1 MARGA
6 RPLSADRISGRQGRV
21 TRLARPV
28 ASCYKDRAENAPG
41 RRVSRIFK
49 TIALTGKYRD
59 PRVGDSLL
67 ILARHLAAKG
77 VRVVLDPEIR
87 MEFPGIEVEALAEPE
102 LVDRADLVVAVGG
115 DGTMLYASRLVAGRD
130 IPLLGINRGRL
141 GFLADIT
148 PGEMLRR
155 LDEVLAGDFDEE
167 RRMMLEAVIDFGEH
181 RSRRALALNDVVVQ
195 KRDTGRMLDFENW
208 VDGVY
213 VNTHGGDGLVI
224 ATPTGSTAY
233 ALSGGGPIVHP
244 SLEAITLVP
253 ICPHTLSD
261 RPIVI
266 RGDSR
271 IEVRV
276 LPRPDT
282 RAEVSCDG
290 QALGDLGAGAS
301 LQVRAAE
308 ERVLLIH
315 PRGHDYFRLLR
326 SKLHW
331 GRGSHSRFDGTAES

>member
-1 MARGA
+1 MKR
-6 RPLSADRISGRQGRV
+6 S
-21 TRLARPV
+21 
-28 ASCYKDRAENAPG
+28 
-41 RRVSRIFK
+41 FH

-59 PRVGDSLL
+59 PRVGDSML
-67 ILARHLAAKG
+67 ILARHLAAAG
-77 VRVVLDPEIR
+77 VRVLLDPEIR
-87 MEFPGIEVEALAEPE
+87 MDFPGTAVESLPEGELA
-102 LVDRADLVVAVGG
+102 DAADLVVAVGG

-130 IPLLGINRGRL
+130 VPLLGINRGRL

-155 LDEVLAGDFDEE
+155 LDEVLAGDYDEE
-167 RRMMLEAVIDFGEH
+167 RRLMLEAVIDRGDGAP
-181 RSRRALALNDVVVQ
+181 RRALALNDVVLQ

-208 VDGVY
+208 VNGVY

-233 ALSGGGPIVHP
+233 ALSGGGPIIHP
-244 SLEAITLVP
+244 SLDAITLVP

-266 RGDSR
+266 RGDAR

-276 LPRPDT
+276 LERPDT
-282 RAEVSCDG
+282 RAEVACDG
-290 QALGDLGAGAS
+290 QPLGELAAGER
-301 LQVRAAE
+301 LLVQAAV

-331 GRGSHSRFDGTAES
+331 GRGSQSRFDGTSEA

>member
-1 MARGA
+1 M
-6 RPLSADRISGRQGRV
+6 
-21 TRLARPV
+21 
-28 ASCYKDRAENAPG
+28 
-41 RRVSRIFK
+41 SRSFN

-67 ILARHLAAKG
+67 ILARHLAAAG
-77 VRVVLDPEIR
+77 VRMVLDPGVK
-87 MEFPGIEVEALAEPE
+87 MEFPGIPVETLPDGELAAT
-102 LVDRADLVVAVGG
+102 ADLVIAVGG

-130 IPLLGINRGRL
+130 VPLLGINRGRL
-141 GFLADIT
+141 GFLADIM

-155 LDEVLAGDFDEE
+155 LDEVLSGDYEE
-167 RRMMLEAVIDFGEH
+167 DHRLMLEAVIENGQEAP
-181 RSRRALALNDVVVQ
+181 RRALALNDVVLQ

-233 ALSGGGPIVHP
+233 ALSGGGPIIHP

-261 RPIVI
+261 RPIAI
-266 RGDSR
+266 RADAA

-282 RAEVSCDG
+282 RAEVACDG
-290 QALGDLGAGAS
+290 LPLGELGAGER
-301 LQVRAAE
+301 LRVRAAE
-308 ERVLLIH
+308 ERVILLH

-331 GRGSHSRFDGTAES
+331 GRGSQSRFDGPAEG

>member
-1 MARGA
+1 M
-6 RPLSADRISGRQGRV
+6 
-21 TRLARPV
+21 
-28 ASCYKDRAENAPG
+28 
-41 RRVSRIFK
+41 SRHFH

-59 PRVGDSLL
+59 PRVGDSML
-67 ILARHLAAKG
+67 ILARHLAAAG
-77 VRVVLDPEIR
+77 ARVLLDPGVR
-87 MEFPGIEVEALAEPE
+87 MEFPGIPVEAVPEAQFGETAE
-102 LVDRADLVVAVGG
+102 LVVAIGG

-130 IPLLGINRGRL
+130 VPLLGINRGRL

-155 LDEVLAGDFDEE
+155 LDEVLAGDYDEDQ
-167 RRMMLEAVIDFGEH
+167 RLLLEAVIDNGD
-181 RSRRALALNDVVVQ
+181 SPPRRALALNDVVLQ
-195 KRDTGRMLDFENW
+195 KRDRGRMLDFENW
-208 VDGVY
+208 INGAY

-266 RGDSR
+266 RADAR

-276 LPRPDT
+276 LERPDT
-282 RAEVSCDG
+282 HAEVSCDG
-290 QALGDLGAGAS
+290 KPLGELAAGQRLLVQA
-301 LQVRAAE
+301 AAE
-308 ERVLLIH
+308 KVVLIH

-331 GRGSHSRFDGTAES
+331 GRGSQSRFDGSSDN

>member
-1 MARGA
+1 M
-6 RPLSADRISGRQGRV
+6 
-21 TRLARPV
+21 
-28 ASCYKDRAENAPG
+28 
-41 RRVSRIFK
+41 SRHFQ

-59 PRVGDSLL
+59 PRVGDSML
-67 ILARHLAAKG
+67 ILARHLAAAG
-77 VRVVLDPEIR
+77 VRVLLDPGVK
-87 MEFPGIEVEALAEPE
+87 MEFSDLPVEAVPEARFGETAE
-102 LVDRADLVVAVGG
+102 LVVAIGG

-130 IPLLGINRGRL
+130 VPLLGINRGRL

-155 LDEVLAGDFDEE
+155 LDEVLAGDYDED
-167 RRMMLEAVIDFGEH
+167 RRLVLEAVIDNGD
-181 RSRRALALNDVVVQ
+181 SPPRRALALNDVVLQ

-208 VDGVY
+208 IDGAY

-266 RGDSR
+266 RADAR

-276 LPRPDT
+276 LERPDT

-290 QALGDLGAGAS
+290 QPLGELGAGQR
-301 LQVRAAE
+301 LLVQAAE
-308 ERVLLIH
+308 EKVVLIH

-331 GRGSHSRFDGTAES
+331 GRGSQSRFDGASDD

>member
-1 MARGA
+1 M
-6 RPLSADRISGRQGRV
+6 
-21 TRLARPV
+21 
-28 ASCYKDRAENAPG
+28 
-41 RRVSRIFK
+41 SRDFK

-59 PRVGDSLL
+59 PRVGDSML
-67 ILARHLAAKG
+67 ILARHLDAAG
-77 VRVVLDPEIR
+77 VRVLLDPGVR
-87 MEFPGIEVEALAEPE
+87 MEFPGVPVESVPEEALAEA
-102 LVDRADLVVAVGG
+102 ADLLIAVGG

-130 IPLLGINRGRL
+130 VPLLGINRGRL

-155 LDEVLAGDFDEE
+155 LDEVLAGNYDED
-167 RRMMLEAVIDFGEH
+167 RRLMLEAVIDNGDTAP
-181 RSRRALALNDVVVQ
+181 RRALALNDVVLQ
-195 KRDTGRMLDFENW
+195 KRETGRMLDFENW

-233 ALSGGGPIVHP
+233 ALSGGGPIIHP
-244 SLEAITLVP
+244 SLDAITLVP

-266 RGDSR
+266 RADAQ

-276 LPRPDT
+276 LERPDT

-290 QALGDLGAGAS
+290 ITLGDLAAGER
-301 LQVRAAE
+301 LLVRAAE
-308 ERVLLIH
+308 ERVLLLH
-315 PRGHDYFRLLR
+315 PHGHDYFRLLR

-331 GRGSHSRFDGTAES
+331 GRGSQSRFDGTTDG

>member
-1 MARGA
+1 MSQRF
-6 RPLSADRISGRQGRV
+6 
-21 TRLARPV
+21 
-28 ASCYKDRAENAPG
+28 N
-41 RRVSRIFK
+41 
-49 TIALTGKYRD
+49 TIALTGKHRD
-59 PRVGDSLL
+59 PRVGGCME
-67 ILARHLAAKG
+67 ILAQHLAAAG
-77 VRVVLDPEIR
+77 VRVLLDPEIT
-87 MEFPGIEVEALAEPE
+87 MAFPGIPVESLPEAELGE
-102 LVDRADLVVAVGG
+102 AAGLVIAVGG

-155 LDEVLAGDFDEE
+155 LDEVLAGDYDEDH
-167 RRMMLEAVIDFGEH
+167 RLMLEAILDSGTAPP
-181 RSRRALALNDVVVQ
+181 RRALALNDVVLQ

-233 ALSGGGPIVHP
+233 ALSGGGPIIHP
-244 SLEAITLVP
+244 SLDAITLVP

-266 RGDSR
+266 RSDAS

-276 LPRPDT
+276 LERPESC
-282 RAEVSCDG
+282 AEVACDG
-290 QALGDLGAGAS
+290 IPLGELAPGER
-301 LQVRAAE
+301 LLVRAAP
-308 ERVLLIH
+308 ERVVLIH

-331 GRGSHSRFDGTAES
+331 GRGSQSRYDGAAES

>member
-1 MARGA
+1 M
-6 RPLSADRISGRQGRV
+6 
-21 TRLARPV
+21 
-28 ASCYKDRAENAPG
+28 N
-41 RRVSRIFK
+41 RRFQ
-49 TIALTGKYRD
+49 TIALTGKYRE
-59 PRVGDSLL
+59 PRVADSML
-67 ILARHLAAKG
+67 ILARHLAAGG
-77 VRVVLDPEIR
+77 VRVLLDPEVKLD
-87 MEFPGIEVEALAEPE
+87 FPGVPVESLPEAALGEA
-102 LVDRADLVVAVGG
+102 ADLVIAVGG

-130 IPLLGINRGRL
+130 VPLLGINRGRL

-148 PGEMLRR
+148 PSEMLRR
-155 LDEVLAGDFDEE
+155 LDEVLAGEYE
-167 RRMMLEAVIDFGEH
+167 KEYRMMLEATIDDGGPP
-181 RSRRALALNDVVVQ
+181 RRALALNDVVLQ

-208 VDGVY
+208 VNGVY
-213 VNTHGGDGLVI
+213 VNTHAGDGLVI

-271 IEVRV
+271 IEVR
-276 LPRPDT
+276 LLERPDT
-282 RAEVSCDG
+282 SAEVACDG
-290 QALGDLGAGAS
+290 LPLGELKTGDRL
-301 LQVRAAE
+301 LVRAAE
-308 ERVLLIH
+308 ERVLLVH

-331 GRGSHSRFDGTAES
+331 GRGSQSRFDGPAES

>member
-1 MARGA
+1 MPRACAHSGPATGNSDAGPPRGFVLQERGRA
-6 RPLSADRISGRQGRV
+6 AETNDRMS
-21 TRLARPV
+21 
-28 ASCYKDRAENAPG
+28 
-41 RRVSRIFK
+41 RRFN
-49 TIALTGKYRD
+49 TIALTGKYQD
-59 PRVGDSLL
+59 PRVGDSIL
-67 ILARHLAAKG
+67 ILARHLAAAG
-77 VRVVLDPEIR
+77 VRVLLDPEIR
-87 MEFPGIEVEALAEPE
+87 MEFPGVRVESLPEDE
-102 LVDRADLVVAVGG
+102 LVAASDLVIAIGG

-130 IPLLGINRGRL
+130 TPLLGINRGRL

-155 LDEVLAGDFDEE
+155 LDEVLAGDFDEDH
-167 RRMMLEAVIDFGEH
+167 RLMLEAVIDNGDAAP
-181 RSRRALALNDVVVQ
+181 RRALALNDVVLQ
-195 KRDTGRMLDFENW
+195 KRATGRMLDFENW

-233 ALSGGGPIVHP
+233 ALSGGGPIIHP
-244 SLEAITLVP
+244 SLNAITLVP

-266 RGDSR
+266 RADAQ

-276 LPRPDT
+276 LERPDT
-282 RAEVSCDG
+282 GAEVACDG
-290 QALGDLGAGAS
+290 LPLGELAAGERLLVCA
-301 LQVRAAE
+301 AAE
-308 ERVLLIH
+308 RVVLIH

-331 GRGSHSRFDGTAES
+331 GRGSQSRFDGAIEG

>member
-1 MARGA
+1 MSQR
-6 RPLSADRISGRQGRV
+6 
-21 TRLARPV
+21 
-28 ASCYKDRAENAPG
+28 
-41 RRVSRIFK
+41 FK

-59 PRVGDSLL
+59 PRVGDSML
-67 ILARHLAAKG
+67 ILARHLAAAG
-77 VRVVLDPEIR
+77 ARVLLDPAIQ
-87 MEFPGIEVEALAEPE
+87 MEFPGIEVESLPEAELAEA
-102 LVDRADLVVAVGG
+102 ADLVIAVGG

-155 LDEVLAGDFDEE
+155 LDEVLAGDYDED
-167 RRMMLEAVIDFGEH
+167 RRLMLEAVIDKDGEAP
-181 RSRRALALNDVVVQ
+181 RRALALNDVVLQ

-208 VDGVY
+208 VDGIY
-213 VNTHGGDGLVI
+213 VNTHGGDGIVI

-233 ALSGGGPIVHP
+233 ALSGGGPIIHP
-244 SLEAITLVP
+244 SLDAITLVP

-266 RGDSR
+266 RADSS
-271 IEVRV
+271 IEIRV
-276 LPRPDT
+276 LERPDT
-282 RAEVSCDG
+282 RAEVACDG
-290 QALGDLGAGAS
+290 VPLGELAAGAR
-301 LQVRAAE
+301 LRVRAARE
-308 ERVLLIH
+308 QVMLIH

-331 GRGSHSRFDGTAES
+331 GRGSQSRFDGATEA